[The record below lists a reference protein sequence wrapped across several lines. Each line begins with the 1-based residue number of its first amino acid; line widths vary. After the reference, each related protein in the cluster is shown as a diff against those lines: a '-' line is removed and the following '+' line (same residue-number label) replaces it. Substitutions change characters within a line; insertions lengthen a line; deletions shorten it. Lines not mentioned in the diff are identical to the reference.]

1 MHVKIINILVIG
13 EKEINFEDME
23 EKEREEVVN
32 KLNARFLDH
41 LHYKRIEDTE
51 DRTA

>member
-1 MHVKIINILVIG
+1 MKIINILVIG

-23 EKEREEVVN
+23 EKEREEVIN
-32 KLNARFLDH
+32 KLNTTFLEH
-41 LHYKRIEDTE
+41 LHYQKTEDTE